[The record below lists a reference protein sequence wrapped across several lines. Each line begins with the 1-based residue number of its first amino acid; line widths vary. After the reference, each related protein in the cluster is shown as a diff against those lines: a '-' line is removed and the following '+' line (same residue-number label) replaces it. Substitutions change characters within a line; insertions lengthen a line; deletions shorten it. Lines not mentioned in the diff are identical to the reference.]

1 MSMGFS
7 RLIHSSTAWRKQLFT
22 LFVAPTVVNY
32 TSMKKNLRT
41 LDTLFK
47 EHLVDIK
54 HQGPFVL
61 HPLFQKFH
69 RSVKQF
75 LCCLIVDVFF
85 SSSKIGER
93 FLFLRLSPPG
103 DRWCDVLVFVP
114 WRSASQAHQHLK
126 SFPMTVNALVL
137 QELDCTFTMHQK
149 LKHIVKTSQ
158 TLEAQNSRWLICYW
172 WWW

>member
-1 MSMGFS
+1 M
-7 RLIHSSTAWRKQLFT
+7 FT

-32 TSMKKNLRT
+32 TSMKIDLRT

-103 DRWCDVLVFVP
+103 DQRCDVRGFVSSGSVSSSSKL
-114 WRSASQAHQHLK
+114 RIYRIFTGDEITSSFNSTSNRQFCLK
-126 SFPMTVNALVL
+126 S
-137 QELDCTFTMHQK
+137 K
-149 LKHIVKTSQ
+149 Y
-158 TLEAQNSRWLICYW
+158 LIEEG
-172 WWW
+172 

>member
-1 MSMGFS
+1 
-7 RLIHSSTAWRKQLFT
+7 
-22 LFVAPTVVNY
+22 
-32 TSMKKNLRT
+32 MKIDLRT

-93 FLFLRLSPPG
+93 FLFLRLSPSG
-103 DRWCDVLVFVP
+103 DWSCDILGFVP
-114 WRSASQAHQHLK
+114 KECVSS
-126 SFPMTVNALVL
+126 S
-137 QELDCTFTMHQK
+137 
-149 LKHIVKTSQ
+149 S
-158 TLEAQNSRWLICYW
+158 TL
-172 WWW
+172 